1 MSTGESLKPSGPWEV
16 HRSIRI
22 PSLGHAADGLAVER
36 AVSELPGMIKVI
48 ANVERQRVGVR
59 YNASLLSYQRILET
73 LEETG
78 FPPRNNWWSRLK
90 GNWYNFSE
98 ENIRDNAKA
107 PPPACCNKP
116 PK

>member
-1 MSTGESLKPSGPWEV
+1 MGTSETLKPSGPWEV

-22 PSLGHAADGLAVER
+22 PSLVHAADVLAIEH
-36 AVSELPGMIKVI
+36 AISELNGVIKAV
-48 ANVERQRVGVR
+48 ANVRKQRLDVR
-59 YNASLLSYQRILET
+59 YNAAQLSYQRILEI

-78 FPPRNNWWSRLK
+78 FPPRSDWWSRLK
-90 GNWYNFSE
+90 GSWYDFSE

-107 PPPACCNKP
+107 PPPSCCNKP